1 MSATTPAEGPSAD
14 RSPPPDVAASID
26 ALALPPGPTSYLKGR
41 WLDQLEWFERKAGTN
56 QRTHRNLRIVSL
68 VGGVISPVLI
78 NAAVTNDDGWLQ
90 LTAVLVSVIVGI
102 TVALEGFLR
111 PGDKW
116 LQYRQSAELLRGEWW
131 LYVSLAGEYS
141 AYASV
146 AAAHQHFVERVEKI
160 IGNDIAGYVALVTP
174 SAEPPAGTGGGQPN
188 GSAPTGSPAETM
200 G

>member
-1 MSATTPAEGPSAD
+1 MSAAAPAAETSGDPSSSD
-14 RSPPPDVAASID
+14 IVASID
-26 ALALPPGPTSYLKGR
+26 ALGLPDRPTTYLKGR
-41 WLDQLEWFERKAGTN
+41 WLDQLEWFERKAGRN

-90 LTAVLVSVIVGI
+90 LAAVLVSVVVGI
-102 TVALEGFLR
+102 AVALEGFLR
-111 PGDKW
+111 PGDRW

-141 AYASV
+141 AYPTV
-146 AAAHQHFVERVEKI
+146 AAAHHHFVERVEKI
-160 IGNDIAGYVALVTP
+160 IGNDIAGFVALVTP
-174 SAEPPAGTGGGQPN
+174 TTEPPAAAGGGQPN
-188 GSAPTGSPAETM
+188 GSAPTGDPAGTA